1 MLPSLMP
8 SVSLAPGVGLAG
20 APPAA
25 LPRAA
30 RTAQQRPASAGR
42 AAVQVPPLA
51 LSRALIERPAA
62 IHVGYLAGIGPGSA
76 PAAASDPSWA
86 TSPASGT
93 AAPQA
98 ALEPPPWPDPLLGQ
112 LNQDHVN
119 PGRYSAFLSDGSID
133 LAHLFG
139 LAVRTIVIDPGHGGR
154 DPGTTGLRGLRE
166 KDVTL
171 DIAKRLRARL
181 DRFGAFKTLL
191 TREQDVKISLQQR
204 AAYANEQGADLFLS
218 IHVNYL
224 ASGPETVI
232 ETYYFGPHSDEHTLR
247 LAEAEN
253 EGSEF
258 PISSFSE
265 IIGKLRY
272 RFKHQES
279 RSLATAIQRNLFRN
293 LRRTNR
299 QLQDVGIKT
308 APFVV
313 LLGVDMPSVLTEV
326 TCLNNEQEEARLAT
340 PEYREEI
347 AGYLERGIVEYL
359 LQNQQELNTILG
371 AKAHVNDDQDR
382 S

>member
-1 MLPSLMP
+1 MILRPPEPQLGPLMP
-8 SVSLAPGVGLAG
+8 FAPADLAALGLGQASPVALPWDGDRETRARGSPETSGAAPIG
-20 APPAA
+20 APSP
-25 LPRAA
+25 
-30 RTAQQRPASAGR
+30 
-42 AAVQVPPLA
+42 
-51 LSRALIERPAA
+51 E
-62 IHVGYLAGIGPGSA
+62 
-76 PAAASDPSWA
+76 AASPR
-86 TSPASGT
+86 
-93 AAPQA
+93 
-98 ALEPPPWPDPLLGQ
+98 
-112 LNQDHVN
+112 
-119 PGRYSAFLSDGSID
+119 RYSAFFADGSLD

-154 DPGTTGLRGLRE
+154 DPGTTGQRGLRE

-171 DIAKRLRARL
+171 DIARRLRARL
-181 DRFGAFKTLL
+181 DRYGAFNTLL
-191 TREQDVKISLQQR
+191 TRERDVKISLQR
-204 AAYANEQGADLFLS
+204 RVAFANEQGADLFLS

-232 ETYYFGPHSDEHTLR
+232 ETYYFGPHSDERTLR

-272 RFKHQES
+272 HFKHQES
-279 RSLATAIQRNLFRN
+279 RSLASAIQRNLFGN
-293 LRRTNR
+293 LKRTNR
-299 QLQDVGIKT
+299 RLQDVGIKT

-326 TCLNNEQEEARLAT
+326 TCLNNEEEEARLAT

-359 LQNQQELNTILG
+359 MQNQQELNTILG
-371 AKAHVNDDQDR
+371 AKSHVDDDQDR
-382 S
+382 G